1 MPSSKKPL
9 PPPSVD
15 QVDTRHLQELAGYNV
30 RRASLA
36 IMDRFAHHMQQHD
49 LKVASFSVLSLIAH
63 NPGITSR
70 QLCATLAI
78 QPPNLVGIINDLD
91 ARGLLQRLPH
101 PTDGRAVGL
110 HLTDDG
116 LDLEARAE
124 TTART
129 LEVEATQRLSTAERK
144 TLIRLLQK
152 IYV

>member
-1 MPSSKKPL
+1 MPSPKTHS

-36 IMDRFAHHMQQHD
+36 IMDRFAVHMQQHD

-78 QPPNLVGIINDLD
+78 QPPNLVGIINALD

-110 HLTDDG
+110 HLTEAG
-116 LDLEARAE
+116 AELEARAE
-124 TTART
+124 ATARA
-129 LEVEATQRLSTAERK
+129 LEVEATQRLSAAERK

-152 IYV
+152 IYL

>member
-1 MPSSKKPL
+1 MRSPTTHS
-9 PPPSVD
+9 PPPSVE
-15 QVDTRHLQELAGYNV
+15 QVDTRQLEKLAGYNV

-36 IMDRFAHHMQQHD
+36 VMDRFATHMQQHD
-49 LKVASFSVLSLIAH
+49 LKVASYSVLSLIAH

-78 QPPNLVGIINDLD
+78 QPPNLVGIINELD

-110 HLTDDG
+110 HLTKDG
-116 LDLEARAE
+116 AALQARAE
-124 TTART
+124 ATVDAM
-129 LEVEATQRLSTAERK
+129 EDEATQHLSAAERK

-152 IYV
+152 IYR